1 MGLLNKDIF
10 VCIDC
15 EATGLDTERDQII
28 EVAYIIFTFD
38 EVLDSF
44 ETLIKPTIPIPDESR
59 AIHHISDEMVD
70 DKPRIQTVLPDVLK
84 AVGNYPIMGH
94 GIAFDIALLDY
105 AAKKYNID
113 STLTKNPSID
123 TLRLA
128 RLYGESPSNSLET
141 LRKHFNVTPHGAHR
155 AMNDV
160 IVNIE
165 VFKHLTKKFKSTGD
179 VIRRLQKP
187 IAMKRMPLGKHKGRL
202 FSELPIEYLKWASH
216 QKFDQDLLYSLR
228 LEIKARKHGNTFSQA
243 GNPFSTL

>member
-1 MGLLNKDIF
+1 MGSLSKDIF

-38 EVLDSF
+38 EILDTF
-44 ETLIKPTIPIPDESR
+44 ETLIKPTILIPDESR
-59 AIHHISDEMVD
+59 AIHHISDDMVE
-70 DKPRIQTVLPDVLK
+70 DKPKIQVVLPDVLK
-84 AVGNYPIMGH
+84 AVGNHPIVGH
-94 GIAFDIALLDY
+94 GIGFDIALLDNS
-105 AAKKYNID
+105 AKKYNID
-113 STLTKNPSID
+113 STLTKNLSID

-141 LRKHFNVTPHGAHR
+141 LRKHFNIASHGAHR

-165 VFKHLTKKFKSTGD
+165 VFKHLTKKFKTTKE
-179 VIRRLQKP
+179 VITRLQKP

-202 FSELPIEYLKWASH
+202 FNELPIEYLKWASH

-228 LEIKARKHGNTFSQA
+228 SEIKARKHGNTFSQA